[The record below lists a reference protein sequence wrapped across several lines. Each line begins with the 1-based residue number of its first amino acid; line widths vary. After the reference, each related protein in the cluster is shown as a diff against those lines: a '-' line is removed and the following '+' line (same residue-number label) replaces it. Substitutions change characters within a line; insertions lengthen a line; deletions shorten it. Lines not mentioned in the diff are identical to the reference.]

1 MREVHALATHP
12 LDADRYATAG
22 DDGAIRIWSA
32 SARKVLFRSSPD
44 LTGCGLRALEWSPDG
59 QALLCGCG
67 GDPDNA
73 TKDGALIVVEIAS
86 GSNQIE
92 IKHEDRKA
100 KKAVN
105 DIKFSADGTS
115 FAVASE
121 DGRVYIHEAHDYSL
135 RTVCAKAPSPVKTLD
150 WSADGKYLQ
159 GVTRAMDLAYFDVSN
174 GKPLSTPAIVR
185 DAQWATT
192 TVPVGFS
199 VQGIWPQIDDGF
211 DVQTVHRSKGGRLLA
226 KGDDDGRV
234 TVGYFPF
241 THEKEAVEAAGGHA
255 AHVTKVRFT
264 ADDLYLITVG
274 GFNRSVIQYK
284 FKRLGVDENGVGVV
298 VLPDMDIP
306 PTPPTGTFAPKDSD
320 AKEEEKK
327 GDKKTKK

>member
-192 TVPVGFS
+192 TVPVETS
-199 VQGIWPQIDDGF
+199 VFLRRPSGPFPPRVSLTSRLTSPESARVRAKVQVVVPSATAGCSGQIAVPP
-211 DVQTVHRSKGGRLLA
+211 DVQ
-226 KGDDDGRV
+226 V
-234 TVGYFPF
+234 TSR
-241 THEKEAVEAAGGHA
+241 E
-255 AHVTKVRFT
+255 
-264 ADDLYLITVG
+264 
-274 GFNRSVIQYK
+274 S
-284 FKRLGVDENGVGVV
+284 
-298 VLPDMDIP
+298 
-306 PTPPTGTFAPKDSD
+306 
-320 AKEEEKK
+320 
-327 GDKKTKK
+327 